1 MNAKENELHM
11 EKKIHW
17 HLMNWQEIREAR
29 ERNPVILI
37 PAGTVETQGPH
48 TYVGVECVIPQR
60 LAEEVARQ
68 TNSLVVPTIPFG
80 YSALFQ
86 DFPGTITLRPEVVAA
101 VYEDVVH
108 SIIRHGFDH
117 LLFLAMHIPNQPM
130 MEQIAHK
137 VRDELGVL
145 VAWINPGQ
153 LAPAIMREISP
164 NYPAARGH
172 GADPGLSL
180 AKYLQ
185 PGMVDLS
192 QVAPNVANHEFQGL
206 PTEGLTPRFQDFPL
220 NMALRLQDISPESG
234 GWGDPTYASEEQGEI
249 MFTRMVEHVSALVER
264 FASMETRLRNP
275 HQTV

>member
-1 MNAKENELHM
+1 M
-11 EKKIHW
+11 ERKIHW
-17 HLMNWQEIREAR
+17 HLMSWREIRTAR

-37 PAGTVETQGPH
+37 PAGTVETQGPY
-48 TYVGVECVIPQR
+48 TYIGVECEIPQR
-60 LAEEVARQ
+60 LAEEVARR
-68 TNSLVVPTIPFG
+68 TNSLVMPTIPFG

-86 DFPGTITLRPEVVAA
+86 DFPGTITLRPEVVAD
-101 VYEDVVH
+101 VYEDVVR

-130 MEQIAHK
+130 MEHVANK

-145 VAWINPGQ
+145 VAWINPGR

-164 NYPAARGH
+164 NYTAARGH

-185 PGMVDLS
+185 PNMVDLS
-192 QVAPNVANHEFQGL
+192 QVAPNEAQREFQGL
-206 PTEGLTPRFQDFPL
+206 SIEGLMPTFQDFPL
-220 NMALRLQDISPESG
+220 GMALRLQDISPESG

-249 MFTRMVEHVSALVER
+249 IFTRMVEHVSVLIEKFADMKTQPTAL
-264 FASMETRLRNP
+264 
-275 HQTV
+275 